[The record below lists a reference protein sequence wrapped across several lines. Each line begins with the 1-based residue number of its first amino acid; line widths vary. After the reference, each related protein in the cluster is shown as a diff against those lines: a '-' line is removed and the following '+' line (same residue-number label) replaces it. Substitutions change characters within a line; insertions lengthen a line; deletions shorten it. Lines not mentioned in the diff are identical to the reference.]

1 MLQLLRNSFFLLSF
15 TLVGTLSSTHAQ
27 VTTQSATDTPAARQA
42 LTLEECV
49 QIALQNN
56 PQIKQAGLQ
65 VSANQNNL
73 IQSKWQRWPSLG
85 FNASQGF
92 SFGRNI
98 DPFTNQFVQQNI
110 SFNNYSLNSSVTL
123 FNGFQLQNNIKQND
137 LTLQASEKD
146 LAATRNDIILNV
158 ALAYLQVISNQELI
172 EAARQQG
179 VATQLQLD
187 RTQRLVD
194 AGSLA
199 ESQLFDLRAQL
210 ANDELTLVN
219 AQNSVESAK
228 LSLKQLMNVQGSE
241 SIDVI
246 TLNAPDPTLR
256 AYEATV
262 NEIFETA
269 VRNLPQLQAAD
280 LRVQSAAQAIEI
292 AKAQGLPSLTFSG
305 GISTAF
311 SSAAPKQ
318 RFVADGTGF
327 TTKQVIS
334 QTRFVQAGEF
344 TFPVTEV
351 VTVPNGADQTF
362 NYLDQLN
369 FNRNSSLNLSLRVPI
384 FTNFQTKYRVAN
396 ARIQQQNLEAQ
407 SEIVTQQ
414 IRQNVE
420 QAYIDMSNSGKR
432 YSATANQ
439 VRALEEAFRVA
450 ESRFGAGAINAAEY
464 NIAKA
469 NLDRARFN
477 LIQTKY
483 DYVFRTK
490 VLDFYMNKPITA
502 E

>member
-1 MLQLLRNSFFLLSF
+1 MLRILLIFMFLGGFGLAY
-15 TLVGTLSSTHAQ
+15 AQ
-27 VTTQSATDTPAARQA
+27 VTTQNPASTVTPDKMR

-65 VSANQNNL
+65 VSANENNL

-146 LAATRNDIILNV
+146 LAATRNDIMLNV
-158 ALAYLQVISNQELI
+158 ALAYLNIISNRELI
-172 EAARQQG
+172 EVARQQG
-179 VATQLQLD
+179 AATQLQLD

-210 ANDELTLVN
+210 ANDELSLVN
-219 AQNSVESAK
+219 AENNLESSK
-228 LSLKQLMNVQGSE
+228 LQLKQLMNVPGSE
-241 SIDVI
+241 VIDVQTI
-246 TLNAPDPTLR
+246 DAPDPALR
-256 AYEATV
+256 AYENTV
-262 NEIFETA
+262 NEVFDTA
-269 VRNLPQLQAAD
+269 LQNLPQMEAAK
-280 LRVQSAAQAIEI
+280 LRVQSAGAAIEI

-305 GISTAF
+305 GVSTAF
-311 SSAAPKQ
+311 SSAAPK
-318 RFVADGTGF
+318 
-327 TTKQVIS
+327 
-334 QTRFVQAGEF
+334 TRFVGDGSQGTTQEVVSSTRF
-344 TFPVTEV
+344 VVVGDQTLPVTEV
-351 VTVPNGADQTF
+351 VQVPGGSLQTF
-362 NYLDQLN
+362 NYFDQLN
-369 FNRNSSLNLSLRVPI
+369 FNRNSRLNLSLQIPI
-384 FTNFQTKYRVAN
+384 FTNYQTKYRVAN
-396 ARIQQQNLEAQ
+396 ARIQQQNLEQQAN
-407 SEIVTQQ
+407 IVTQQ

-420 QAYIDMSNSGKR
+420 QAYIDMNNSGKR

-450 ESRFGAGAINAAEY
+450 ESRFGAGAINSAEY

-469 NLDRARFN
+469 NLDRARAN

-483 DYVFRTK
+483 DYTFRTK
-490 VLDFYMNKPITA
+490 ILDFYMNKPITV

>member
-1 MLQLLRNSFFLLSF
+1 MPTR
-15 TLVGTLSSTHAQ
+15 
-27 VTTQSATDTPAARQA
+27 
-42 LTLEECV
+42 
-49 QIALQNN
+49 
-56 PQIKQAGLQ
+56 
-65 VSANQNNL
+65 NNL
-73 IQSKWQRWPSLG
+73 IQSKWQRWPTLG

-123 FNGFQLQNNIKQND
+123 FNGFQLQNNIRQNS
-137 LTLQASEKD
+137 LTLEASEKD

-179 VATQLQLD
+179 AATQLQLD

-194 AGSLA
+194 AGTLA

-228 LSLKQLMNVQGSE
+228 LSLKQLMNLPGSE
-241 SIDVI
+241 NIEVVTI
-246 TLNAPDPTLR
+246 NAPDPALR

-262 NEIFETA
+262 NEVFDTA
-269 VRNLPQLQAAD
+269 LSNLPPMQAAE
-280 LRVQSAAQAIEI
+280 LRVQSAAKSIEI

-305 GISTAF
+305 GVSTAF

-334 QTRFVQAGEF
+334 QTRFVQAGEY
-344 TFPVTEV
+344 TFPITEV
-351 VTVPNGADQTF
+351 VTVPNGAEQTF

-396 ARIQQQNLEAQ
+396 ARIQQQNLEYQAD
-407 SEIVTQQ
+407 IVTQQ

-450 ESRFGAGAINAAEY
+450 ESRFGAEPSMRRNTTSP
-464 NIAKA
+464 K
-469 NLDRARFN
+469 LTWTAR
-477 LIQTKY
+477 
-483 DYVFRTK
+483 VRT
-490 VLDFYMNKPITA
+490 
-502 E
+502 

>member
-1 MLQLLRNSFFLLSF
+1 MLQLLRNSFFLLF
-15 TLVGTLSSTHAQ
+15 CTLAGGLNLIHAQ
-27 VTTQSATDTPAARQA
+27 VTTQNSATSPVSRQA

-65 VSANQNNL
+65 VNANSNNL
-73 IQSKWQRWPSLG
+73 IQSKWQRWPTLG

-110 SFNNYSLNSSVTL
+110 SFNNYSINSSVTL
-123 FNGFQLQNNIKQND
+123 YNGFQLQNNIKQNS

-179 VATQLQLD
+179 AATQLQLD

-194 AGSLA
+194 AGTLA
-199 ESQLFDLRAQL
+199 ESQLYDLRAQL

-228 LSLKQLMNVQGSE
+228 LSLKQLMNLKGDE

-246 TLNAPDPTLR
+246 TINAPDPALR

-262 NEIFETA
+262 NEVFNTA
-269 VRNLPQLQAAD
+269 LSNLPQMQAAE
-280 LRVQSAAQAIEI
+280 LRVQSAAKAIEI
-292 AKAQGLPSLTFSG
+292 AKAQGLPSLTFSA

-334 QTRFVQAGEF
+334 QTRFVQAGEY

-351 VTVPNGADQTF
+351 VTVPNGTDKTF
-362 NYLDQLN
+362 NYFDQLD
-369 FNRNSSLNLSLRVPI
+369 FNRNSSLNFSLRVPI

-396 ARIQQQNLEAQ
+396 ARIQQQNLEYQAD
-407 SEIVTQQ
+407 IVTQQ

-450 ESRFGAGAINAAEY
+450 ESRFGAGAINSAEY

-490 VLDFYMNKPITA
+490 ILDFYMNKPITV

>member
-1 MLQLLRNSFFLLSF
+1 MLKYLLTFMLLGG
-15 TLVGTLSSTHAQ
+15 LGVAQAQ
-27 VTTQSATDTPAARQA
+27 VTTQNSATTADKMK

-65 VSANQNNL
+65 VAANENNL

-110 SFNNYSLNSSVTL
+110 SFNNYGLNANVTL
-123 FNGFQLQNNIKQND
+123 FNGFQLQNNIRQND

-158 ALAYLQVISNQELI
+158 ALAYLNILSNRELI

-179 VATQLQLD
+179 TATQLQLD

-210 ANDELTLVN
+210 ANDELSLVN
-219 AQNSVESAK
+219 AENSLESSK
-228 LSLKQLMNVQGSE
+228 LQLKQLMNLPGSE
-241 SIDVI
+241 NIDVQA
-246 TLNAPDPTLR
+246 LEAPDPALR
-256 AYEATV
+256 AYANTV
-262 NEIFETA
+262 NEVFDTA
-269 VRNLPQLQAAD
+269 LQNLPQMEAAK
-280 LRVQSAAQAIEI
+280 LRVQAAGSAIEI
-292 AKAQGLPSLTFSG
+292 AKAQGLPSLTLSG
-305 GISTAF
+305 GINTQF
-311 SSAAPKQ
+311 SSAAPKK
-318 RFVADGTGF
+318 RFVSDG
-327 TTKQVIS
+327 S
-334 QTRFVQAGEF
+334 QGTLKEEVSKTRFVVVGDE
-344 TFPVTEV
+344 TLPITEIV
-351 VTVPNGADQTF
+351 NQPSGSFQTF

-369 FNRNSSLNLSLRVPI
+369 FNRNSRLNLSLQIPI
-384 FTNFQTKYRVAN
+384 FTNYQTKYRVAN
-396 ARIQQQNLEAQ
+396 ARIQQQNLEQQAN
-407 SEIVTQQ
+407 IVTQQ

-420 QAYIDMSNSGKR
+420 QAYIDMSNAGKR
-432 YSATANQ
+432 YSATSNQ

-450 ESRFGAGAINAAEY
+450 ESRLSAGAINSAEY

-469 NLDRARFN
+469 NLDRARAN

-483 DYVFRTK
+483 DYTFRTK
-490 VLDFYMNKPITA
+490 ILDFYMNRPIN
-502 E
+502 

>member
-1 MLQLLRNSFFLLSF
+1 MLRNLLIFIFLGGF
-15 TLVGTLSSTHAQ
+15 GLVHAQ
-27 VTTQSATDTPAARQA
+27 VTTQNPATAVTSDKMR

-56 PQIKQAGLQ
+56 PQIKQASLQ
-65 VSANQNNL
+65 VAANENNL

-146 LAATRNDIILNV
+146 LAATRNDIMLNV
-158 ALAYLQVISNQELI
+158 ALAYLNILSNRELI
-172 EAARQQG
+172 EVARQQG
-179 VATQLQLD
+179 TATQLQLD

-210 ANDELTLVN
+210 ANDELSRVN
-219 AQNSVESAK
+219 AENNLESAK
-228 LSLKQLMNVQGSE
+228 LQLKQLMNLPGSE
-241 SIDVI
+241 SIDVVAI
-246 TLNAPDPTLR
+246 DAPDPALR
-256 AYEATV
+256 AYENTV
-262 NEIFETA
+262 NEVFDTA
-269 VRNLPQLQAAD
+269 LQNLPQMEAAK
-280 LRVQSAAQAIEI
+280 LRVQAAGAAVDI
-292 AKAQGLPSLTFSG
+292 AKAQGLPSLTLSG
-305 GISTAF
+305 GMSTAF
-311 SSAAPKQ
+311 SSAAPK
-318 RFVADGTGF
+318 
-327 TTKQVIS
+327 
-334 QTRFVQAGEF
+334 TRFVGDGSEGTTEEVVSKTRF
-344 TFPVTEV
+344 VVVGDETLPVTEV
-351 VTVPNGADQTF
+351 VQVPGGSLQTF
-362 NYLDQLN
+362 NYFDQLN

-384 FTNFQTKYRVAN
+384 FSNFQAKYRVAN
-396 ARIQQQNLEAQ
+396 ARIQQQNLEQQAN
-407 SEIVTQQ
+407 IVTQQ

-420 QAYIDMSNSGKR
+420 QAYIDMSNAGKR

-450 ESRFGAGAINAAEY
+450 ESRFGAGAINSAEY

-469 NLDRARFN
+469 NLDQARAN

-483 DYVFRTK
+483 DYTFRTK
-490 VLDFYMNKPITA
+490 ILDFYMNKPITI